1 MQNKMCAQYK
11 MCIRIQYYI
20 NSLIAKTIY
29 FYKFSMFSFFLLEK
43 KILGPDSDDDDDDDD
58 AWNYTGRTPLADDI
72 ENIIPKLE

>member
-1 MQNKMCAQYK
+1 MLTQLQY
-11 MCIRIQYYI
+11 CI

-43 KILGPDSDDDDDDDD
+43 TILGPESDDEAEEDYYTKF
-58 AWNYTGRTPLADDI
+58 YTGRTPLSDDI

>member
-1 MQNKMCAQYK
+1 

-43 KILGPDSDDDDDDDD
+43 TILGPESDDEAEEDYDTKF
-58 AWNYTGRTPLADDI
+58 YTGRTPLADDI